1 MIAFIG
7 SLEDDACTPKAFQAR
22 CMNTYIHTSMH
33 ACIHTYIYMCVC
45 VILKKKYI
53 YIYIYR
59 CVLTKRI
66 EAVKFYTI
74 GLSVFRQY
82 NSIK

>member
-7 SLEDDACTPKAFQAR
+7 SLDDDACTPKAFQAR
-22 CMNTYIHTSMH
+22 CMNTYIHT
-33 ACIHTYIYMCVC
+33 YIYIYVC
-45 VILKKKYI
+45 VIN
-53 YIYIYR
+53 IYIYR

>member
-7 SLEDDACTPKAFQAR
+7 SLDDDACTPKAFQAR
-22 CMNTYIHTSMH
+22 CMNTYIH
-33 ACIHTYIYMCVC
+33 AYIHTYIHIYMCVC
-45 VILKKKYI
+45 NK
-53 YIYIYR
+53 YIYR